1 MPRKKNKGNLLTRS
15 DHNYFLPFV
24 LVVTAVVALWLLFFS
39 HSSVLNW
46 IRASLEIKR
55 QERLKDQYQSEI
67 DAMDAE
73 IQSLTNSRDSLEKFA
88 RETYHFAAPG
98 DDVYILEYKIATV
111 RRASAT
117 SWTRSQVAPR
127 WSAM

>member
-1 MPRKKNKGNLLTRS
+1 MADQKQKGNLLTRS

-24 LVVTAVVALWLLFFS
+24 IIITALAALWLLFFS

-46 IRASLEIKR
+46 VRANWEIQR
-55 QERLKDQYQSEI
+55 QERQMDQLRRDI

-73 IQSLTNSRDSLEKFA
+73 IRSLTNSRDSLEKFA

-98 DDVYILEYKIATV
+98 EDVYIIE
-111 RRASAT
+111 
-117 SWTRSQVAPR
+117 
-127 WSAM
+127 

>member
-1 MPRKKNKGNLLTRS
+1 MADKKQKGSLLTRS

-24 LVVTAVVALWLLFFS
+24 IIITAVAALWLLFFS

-46 IRASLEIKR
+46 VRANWEIQR
-55 QERLKDQYQSEI
+55 QERQMDQLRRDI

-73 IQSLTNSRDSLEKFA
+73 IRSLTNSRDSLEKFA

-98 DDVYILEYKIATV
+98 DDVYLIE
-111 RRASAT
+111 
-117 SWTRSQVAPR
+117 
-127 WSAM
+127 

>member
-1 MPRKKNKGNLLTRS
+1 MADKKEKGSLLTRS

-24 LVVTAVVALWLLFFS
+24 IVITALAALWLLFLS

-46 IRASLEIKR
+46 VRANLEIQR
-55 QERLKDQYQSEI
+55 QERQMDRLRSDI

-73 IQSLTNSRDSLEKFA
+73 INALTNSKDSLEEFA

-98 DDVYILEYKIATV
+98 EDVYIIE
-111 RRASAT
+111 
-117 SWTRSQVAPR
+117 
-127 WSAM
+127 

>member
-1 MPRKKNKGNLLTRS
+1 MADQKQKGNLLRRS

-24 LVVTAVVALWLLFFS
+24 IVITALAALWLLFLS

-46 IRASLEIKR
+46 VRANLEIQR
-55 QERLKDQYQSEI
+55 QERQMDQLRRDI

-73 IQSLTNSRDSLEKFA
+73 ILALTNSRDSLEKFA

-98 DDVYILEYKIATV
+98 EDVYIIE
-111 RRASAT
+111 
-117 SWTRSQVAPR
+117 
-127 WSAM
+127 

>member
-1 MPRKKNKGNLLTRS
+1 MAQKKNKGSLLTRS

-24 LVVTAVVALWLLFFS
+24 IVVTVLAALWLLFLS

-46 IRASLEIKR
+46 VRANLEIQR
-55 QERLKDQYQSEI
+55 QERQMDKYRSEI

-73 IQSLTNSRDSLEKFA
+73 IRALTDSKDSLEKFA

-98 DDVYILEYKIATV
+98 EDVYIIE
-111 RRASAT
+111 
-117 SWTRSQVAPR
+117 
-127 WSAM
+127 

>member
-1 MPRKKNKGNLLTRS
+1 MADKKDKGSLLTRS

-24 LVVTAVVALWLLFFS
+24 IVITALAALWLLFLS

-46 IRASLEIKR
+46 VRANWEIQR
-55 QERLKDQYQSEI
+55 QERQMDKLRSDI

-73 IQSLTNSRDSLEKFA
+73 INALTNSKDSLEEFA

-98 DDVYILEYKIATV
+98 EDVYIIE
-111 RRASAT
+111 
-117 SWTRSQVAPR
+117 
-127 WSAM
+127 

>member
-1 MPRKKNKGNLLTRS
+1 MADKKQKGNLLTRS

-24 LVVTAVVALWLLFFS
+24 IIITAVAALWLLFFS

-46 IRASLEIKR
+46 VRANWEIQR
-55 QERLKDQYQSEI
+55 QERQMDQLRRDI

-73 IQSLTNSRDSLEKFA
+73 IRSLTNSRDSLEKFA

-98 DDVYILEYKIATV
+98 EDVYILE
-111 RRASAT
+111 
-117 SWTRSQVAPR
+117 
-127 WSAM
+127 

>member
-1 MPRKKNKGNLLTRS
+1 MADKKDKGSLLTRS

-24 LVVTAVVALWLLFFS
+24 IVITALAALWLLFLS

-46 IRASLEIKR
+46 VRANWEIQR
-55 QERLKDQYQSEI
+55 QEREMDRLRRDI

-98 DDVYILEYKIATV
+98 DDVYIIE
-111 RRASAT
+111 
-117 SWTRSQVAPR
+117 
-127 WSAM
+127 

>member
-1 MPRKKNKGNLLTRS
+1 MADQKQKGSLLTRS

-24 LVVTAVVALWLLFFS
+24 IVITAVAALWLLFFS

-46 IRASLEIKR
+46 VRANLEIQR
-55 QERLKDQYQSEI
+55 QERQMDQLRRDI

-73 IQSLTNSRDSLEKFA
+73 IQALTNSRDSLEKFA

-98 DDVYILEYKIATV
+98 DDVYLIE
-111 RRASAT
+111 
-117 SWTRSQVAPR
+117 
-127 WSAM
+127 

>member
-1 MPRKKNKGNLLTRS
+1 MADKKQKGSLLTRS

-24 LVVTAVVALWLLFFS
+24 IVITALAALWLLFLS

-46 IRASLEIKR
+46 VRANLEIQR
-55 QERLKDQYQSEI
+55 QEREMDRLRRDI

-98 DDVYILEYKIATV
+98 DDVYIIE
-111 RRASAT
+111 
-117 SWTRSQVAPR
+117 
-127 WSAM
+127 